1 MKEKSTKKIKTVYD
15 EEFKLKVINY
25 AIESGAR
32 YKDIKEKFNVPR
44 TTFNLW
50 INKLKTTNKEL
61 YDTYK
66 KIIDKKHHENRGI
79 TLTLNAIKN
88 YPKNKNRGEINS
100 VEDFNNLLIK
110 MANDLLDTKSD
121 YGYLERKYEIP
132 RNLISKY
139 FNTKLPKLDKELY
152 EKVLYRN
159 NLNLMKGV
167 SKAVA
172 INKNRLI
179 EYHKKETE
187 KKNLYQKNV
196 NDIVLEM
203 RKKNRK

>member
-1 MKEKSTKKIKTVYD
+1 MEEKNIKKTRIIYD

-32 YKDIKEKFNVPR
+32 FKDIKEKFNIPR
-44 TTFNLW
+44 ATFTSW
-50 INKLKTTNKEL
+50 IRKLKTTNKEL

-66 KIIDKKHHENRGI
+66 KVINEKHRENRSV

-88 YPKNKNRGEINS
+88 YPKNENRGEINTI
-100 VEDFNNLLIK
+100 DDLNNLIIK
-110 MANDLLDTKSD
+110 MANDLLDTKNN
-121 YGYLERKYEIP
+121 YNYLEKKYGV
-132 RNLISKY
+132 RRSFISKC
-139 FNTKLPKLDKELY
+139 FNARLSKLDEELY
-152 EKVLYRN
+152 KKVLYRN
-159 NLNLMKGV
+159 NLNLMENT
-167 SKAVA
+167 SNLID

-179 EYHKKETE
+179 EYHKKEAE